1 MAVTPGADCSITSA
15 TGRLIRRAVFFAGV
29 DLVCLAAFARAT
41 LRALPRLTGLPLRSF
56 ARFCTFDPLL
66 RLAMIDPL
74 WVVLRNALMS
84 DQSQTG
90 KMEVVKR

>member
-1 MAVTPGADCSITSA
+1 
-15 TGRLIRRAVFFAGV
+15 LIRRAAFFAGV
-29 DLVCLAAFARAT
+29 RFDFVRFAAFARAA
-41 LRALPRLTGLPLRSF
+41 LRALPRRAEFPLRSF

-74 WVVLRNALMS
+74 WVVLRNALML

-90 KMEVVKR
+90 RMEVVKWDWTISVRVRSGAFR